1 MVRKILKTLTNNI
14 GFKLLA
20 VFMAFILWLV
30 VYNIDDPVKT
40 NTYTVRVNVINAEAV
55 TDQNK
60 CYQALDGTNNVTFS
74 VSAPRSVMEKVESG
88 DFTATADMNQMVVD
102 ETGTVATVPITISAE
117 RYNSSLTYN
126 GGTKFFKVSLEDL
139 MTKTVGVTAQVEGE
153 VANGY
158 AIGEVSAITPNV
170 ISVSGPAS
178 IVSNID
184 NTAVATINVEG
195 MAMNLSGSVVPVLYD
210 KEGNEVDTTRLTISS
225 STVTVSVNILAT
237 KEVDLIFATTGALA
251 PNRYIVNISSDPAK
265 VHLKGSSSVL
275 NTITAL
281 EIPDINVGGA
291 SADFEKEV
299 YVSEYLPD
307 GVELVDASEDKVKI
321 KVEIEP
327 YEYRTFTIES
337 ENIEVAGLGEEYN
350 LSWLKNS
357 VNVSIGGLASDLD
370 KLTNA
375 ALLGTVDVSGISEGT
390 YTMTVQ
396 LALDEEIYS
405 VGKAQISLLITAKTS
420 LDTDNDTQGNT
431 TGGSSN
437 DGTTNNGT
445 TNNGSSD
452 NGSTN
457 DDQNNEDQD
466 LVDQNGSE
474 STGSETSGE

>member
-1 MVRKILKTLTNNI
+1 MVKKILKALTNNI

-55 TDQNK
+55 SDQNK

-74 VSAPRSVMEKVESG
+74 VSAPRSVMEKLESS

-139 MTKTVGVTAQVEGE
+139 MSKPVGITAKVEGE
-153 VANGY
+153 VASGY

-170 ISVSGPAS
+170 ITVSGPAS

-195 MAMNLSGSVVPVLYD
+195 MSMNLSGSVVPVLYD
-210 KEGNEVDTTRLTISS
+210 KDGNEVDTTRLTMSN

-237 KEVDLIFATTGALA
+237 KEVELVATTVGTLA
-251 PNRYIVNISSDPAK
+251 SNRFVVNISCDPAT
-265 VHLKGSSSVL
+265 VRLKGSSAVL
-275 NTITAL
+275 NTITTL
-281 EIPDINVGGA
+281 EIPDINVAGA
-291 SADFEKEV
+291 SSNIEKEV
-299 YVSEYLPD
+299 YISEYLPE
-307 GVELVDASEDKVKI
+307 GVELADPSEDKI
-321 KVEIEP
+321 KVTVEIEP
-327 YEYRTFTIES
+327 YENRNYTIQTDK
-337 ENIEVAGLGEEYN
+337 IEVAGLSDEYN
-350 LSWLKNS
+350 LSWLKSS
-357 VNVSIGGLASDLD
+357 VTVSIGGLASDLD

-375 ALLGTVDVSGISEGT
+375 TLIGTVDVSGLSEGT

-396 LALDEEIYS
+396 LALDENVYS
-405 VGKAQISLLITAKTS
+405 VRTAQVNLMITNKADSGNGNHEIPNPS
-420 LDTDNDTQGNT
+420 DNT
-431 TGGSSN
+431 TGG
-437 DGTTNNGT
+437 TTD
-445 TNNGSSD
+445 SES
-452 NGSTN
+452 
-457 DDQNNEDQD
+457 
-466 LVDQNGSE
+466 GSE
-474 STGSETSGE
+474 SGENQPSENTGNE